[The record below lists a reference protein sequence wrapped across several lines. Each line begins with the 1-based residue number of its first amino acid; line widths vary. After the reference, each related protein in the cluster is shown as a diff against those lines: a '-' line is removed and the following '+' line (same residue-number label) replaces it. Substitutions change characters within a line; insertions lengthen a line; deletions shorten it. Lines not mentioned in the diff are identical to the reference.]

1 MIVQG
6 HVQAVLPDYQIGA
19 ELGRGGF
26 GRVFAARHRRL
37 DRDVAVKALAVPAPD
52 LPADGVDGVDAEAR
66 IVASLDHPHIVR
78 VFDYVRDAD
87 MALIVME
94 LLPGGTLARRARA
107 GLAPPAACA
116 TVAAV
121 AVALDR
127 VHREG
132 LLHRDIKPSNILF
145 AADGAPKLTDFGIA
159 RLLEVTG
166 TATPTSV
173 VGSTPYLAPEQFD
186 LAAAGV
192 AADVYALGAVLYEL
206 LAGSPPFGADPR
218 PHVMAERH
226 RRAVPLPLPR
236 IPAELAAVTLRALA
250 KDPADRQP
258 SALGFAEDL
267 IAAAGQAFGADWLAG
282 TGISFRGEQDLRR
295 RGRRSLP
302 PTRRY
307 RLAGTDVP
315 TGSRQDGAGPLGGG
329 LAGGGLGGDGLPDG
343 GLPDGGLADGRQ
355 ADDGPTGDGLTGD
368 GLAGGNGAGRGS
380 AAGGDASGSRYA
392 GFLRSARDRAGSRG
406 WPAAALTAVVLAVAV
421 LLATGVLR
429 VGPANTAGPGPEPA
443 HSSAPPAYPVSA
455 PLPLRGLVSLAADG
469 SGGIL
474 LADSSQHA
482 LTMFARGTASTVVG
496 RAGADRSGQPGP
508 ARDEPAAVAALR
520 RPAGIAAGGGSVFVA
535 DEWNCVVRRV
545 HRPAGQPW
553 RVETVAGRP
562 STEAVDRVLAGAAD
576 RGATVAP
583 ATICP
588 AGGPDGPKNVGAQIG
603 TPTGVAVSPTG
614 ALYFTTGYAGQVW
627 KIDPAAGSGDY
638 RTTAAQLVAG
648 NGAAAARGHRAAR
661 ERRYDDGTDRATEV
675 PLDNAYSVAV
685 DAAGRVFVLSYADG
699 HARIHAVE
707 DGRIRTVVD
716 RELDDAG
723 ITSLTPAPGG
733 GGVLFTDARH
743 GTVWQVGDRPAG
755 TGTGAARPVLREA
768 CVGDTERLFGILADR
783 SGDLYYTCND
793 ASQASLYRM
802 SARAL
807 AAGGSGPGQRLLY

>member
-6 HVQAVLPDYQIGA
+6 HVQAVLPDYEIGA

-37 DRDVAVKALAVPAPD
+37 DRDVAVKVLAVPAPASEP
-52 LPADGVDGVDAEAR
+52 PADGVDAEAR

-94 LLPGGTLARRARA
+94 LLPGGTLAGRAQA

-159 RLLEVTG
+159 RLLESTG

-186 LAAAGV
+186 LAAAGM

-226 RRAVPLPLPR
+226 RRAVPHPLPR
-236 IPAELAAVTLRALA
+236 IPAEVAAVALRALA
-250 KDPADRQP
+250 KDPAERQP
-258 SALGFAEDL
+258 SALAFAADL
-267 IAAAGQAFGADWLAG
+267 IDATRYAFGPDWLAG
-282 TGISFRGEQDLRR
+282 TGISFRGDEDLRR
-295 RGRRSLP
+295 RSRGPLP

-307 RLAGTDVP
+307 RPADASPP
-315 TGSRQDGAGPLGGG
+315 TTSPPTTSPPTTSPPTNGWLPATGLIGGG
-329 LAGGGLGGDGLPDG
+329 QAGGV
-343 GLPDGGLADGRQ
+343 R
-355 ADDGPTGDGLTGD
+355 
-368 GLAGGNGAGRGS
+368 
-380 AAGGDASGSRYA
+380 SRYA
-392 GFLRSARDRAGSRG
+392 GVLRSLRERGGSAWARARVGELG
-406 WPAAALTAVVLAVAV
+406 WSASGLIAVVLAVVV

-429 VGPANTAGPGPEPA
+429 VGPGGGGGPAAAPVRP
-443 HSSAPPAYPVSA
+443 SAAPAYPVSA

-469 SGGIL
+469 GGDIL

-482 LTMFARGTASTVVG
+482 LTLFARGAASTVVG

-520 RPAGIAAGGGSVFVA
+520 RPAGIAAGGGDGSIFIA

-545 HRPAGQPW
+545 YRPAGQPW

-562 STEAVDRVLAGAAD
+562 STETVDRVLAGAAD
-576 RGATVAP
+576 GGKAVAP

-588 AGGPDGPKNVGAQIG
+588 AGGAAGPKNVGAQIG
-603 TPTGVAVSPTG
+603 TPTSVAVSPGG

-627 KIDPAAGSGDY
+627 KIDPAAGTGDY

-648 NGAAAARGHRAAR
+648 NGAATDRGHRVAH

-675 PLDNAYSVAV
+675 PLANAYSVAV

-699 HARIHAVE
+699 HARIHVVE
-707 DGRIRTVVD
+707 NGTIRTVVD
-716 RELDDAG
+716 RTLDDAA
-723 ITSLTPAPGG
+723 ITSLTPAPGGG

-743 GTVWQVGDRPAG
+743 GAIWQVGDRPGGTGPGTRTGPDTGG
-755 TGTGAARPVLREA
+755 TGTEGTGTAAPVRPVLRQA
-768 CVGDTERLFGILADR
+768 CVGDTERLFGVLADPG
-783 SGDLYYTCND
+783 GDLYYTCND
-793 ASQASLYRM
+793 ATQASLYRM

>member
-6 HVQAVLPDYQIGA
+6 HVQAVLPDYEIGA

-37 DRDVAVKALAVPAPD
+37 DRDVAVKVLAVPAPAPE
-52 LPADGVDGVDAEAR
+52 LPADGVDAEAR

-94 LLPGGTLARRARA
+94 LLPGGTLARRAQA

-159 RLLEVTG
+159 RLLESTG

-186 LAAAGV
+186 LAAPGV
-192 AADVYALGAVLYEL
+192 AADVYGLGAVLYEL
-206 LAGSPPFGADPR
+206 LAGSPPFGTDPR

-226 RRAVPLPLPR
+226 RRAAPLPLPL
-236 IPAELAAVTLRALA
+236 IPAELARVTLRALA

-258 SALGFAEDL
+258 SALAFAADL
-267 IAAAGQAFGADWLAG
+267 IAAAGQAFGPTWLAG
-282 TGISFRGEQDLRR
+282 TGISFRGEEDLRR
-295 RGRRSLP
+295 HGRGSLP

-307 RLAGTDVP
+307 RPVDGRVP
-315 TGSRQDGAGPLGGG
+315 AGAGAVGRG
-329 LAGGGLGGDGLPDG
+329 LAGGGDP
-343 GLPDGGLADGRQ
+343 
-355 ADDGPTGDGLTGD
+355 
-368 GLAGGNGAGRGS
+368 
-380 AAGGDASGSRYA
+380 SGSWYSEVLLS
-392 GFLRSARDRAGSRG
+392 LRERVASARDRAGTRG
-406 WPAAALTAVVLAVAV
+406 WPATALVAVVLVVTV

-429 VGPANTAGPGPEPA
+429 VGPAGSAGPAAAPA
-443 HSSAPPAYPVSA
+443 RPSAAPAYPVSA

-482 LTMFARGTASTVVG
+482 LTMFARGAASTVVG
-496 RAGADRSGQPGP
+496 RATADRTGQPGP

-520 RPAGIAAGGGSVFVA
+520 RPAGVAAARDGSVFVA

-545 HRPAGQPW
+545 YRPVGQPW

-562 STEAVDRVLAGAAD
+562 STETVDRVLAGAAD

-588 AGGPDGPKNVGAQIG
+588 AGGADGPKNVGAQIG
-603 TPTGVAVSPTG
+603 TPTSVAVGPTG

-627 KIDPAAGSGDY
+627 KIDPAAGSGNY

-648 NGAAAARGHRAAR
+648 NGAATAHGRRAAH
-661 ERRYDDGTDRATEV
+661 ERRYDGGTDRAAEV
-675 PLDNAYSVAV
+675 PLANAYSVTV

-699 HARIHAVE
+699 HARIHVVE
-707 DGRIRTVVD
+707 NGGMIRTVVD
-716 RELDDAG
+716 RGIDDAG

-755 TGTGAARPVLREA
+755 TGTGTARPVLREA
-768 CVGDTERLFGILADR
+768 CVGDTERLFGVLADR
-783 SGDLYYTCND
+783 GGDLYYTCND

-802 SARAL
+802 SAGAL